1 MATVTDSVRSD
12 VARTTLGERW
22 GWLLALGIVQ
32 VLAGS
37 LAIAAPALASLAAV
51 VIFGAVLLTS
61 AIFHL
66 LHAFKTSKWSGTLWY
81 VLGGLLYAAA
91 GVLVLLFPLG
101 GALTLTVVV
110 ATLLI
115 ADGVLRALVASTL
128 RPQAGWGW
136 WLAAGMASVLLGI
149 ILFMGW
155 PATAVWAIG
164 LLLGINLIFS
174 GATNAA
180 VAIASHRSSRR
191 AAAA

>member
-32 VLAGS
+32 VIAGS
-37 LAIAAPALASLAAV
+37 IAIAAPTLASLAAV
-51 VIFGAVLLTS
+51 LIFGAVLLTS

-66 LHAFKTSKWSGTLWY
+66 LHAFKTRKWPGTLWY

-101 GALTLTVVV
+101 GALTLAVVV

-115 ADGVLRALVASTL
+115 GDGVLRALVASTL
-128 RPQAGWGW
+128 RPQSGWGW
-136 WLAAGMASVLLGI
+136 WLAAGIASVLLGI
-149 ILFMGW
+149 ILFIGW
-155 PATAVWAIG
+155 PATAIWAIG

-180 VAIASHRSSRR
+180 VAIASRSPSRR
-191 AAAA
+191 AA